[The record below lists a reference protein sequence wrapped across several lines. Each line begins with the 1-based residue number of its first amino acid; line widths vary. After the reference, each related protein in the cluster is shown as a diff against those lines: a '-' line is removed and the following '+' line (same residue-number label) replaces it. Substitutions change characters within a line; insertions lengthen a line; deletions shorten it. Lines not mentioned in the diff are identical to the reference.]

1 MSNLLEMPLVL
12 AALAFM
18 AGYVLAKL
26 GAWFT
31 RKEKTDGKHDPDRD
45 RQYRGMEADL
55 RVARKQL
62 EQAETDMAAV
72 KQERGEL
79 QAELDDRGGELLE
92 ATSQLEDLRGQLKD
106 ECDKTQGLRSELS
119 NRAEEGIRAQVQL
132 RDAETELSLAQA
144 GSDAVN
150 DEISWLANASS
161 SKSGW
166 PICSAYRQPSGRRSR
181 PRRNRAAATRTSWKR
196 RTRVAAAATWQS
208 TADTADRLN

>member
-150 DEISWLANASS
+150 DEISQLVGEREQLEERLADLQRLQAAQRAEE
-161 SKSGW
+161 
-166 PICSAYRQPSGRRSR
+166 PAEAQPRRRHEDLVEETHPRRRSSDM
-181 PRRNRAAATRTSWKR
+181 A
-196 RTRVAAAATWQS
+196 V
-208 TADTADRLN
+208 DG